1 MNRHT
6 VLAIEKAPG
15 ACNTEGLDTDTTND
29 LNYPTADR
37 QQKVF
42 STLVAGFAL
51 KGYTLQRTDAG
62 DGLVTYYATRWGQVR
77 CLQSLDDAQCYLTHM
92 GGAA

>member
-6 VLAIEKAPG
+6 DLVIEKAPG

-29 LNYPTADR
+29 LNYPTAAR

-51 KGYTLQRTDAG
+51 NGYTLQRTDAG
-62 DGLVTYYATRWGQVR
+62 DGPVTYYATRLGVVR
-77 CLQSLDDAQCYLTHM
+77 CLHSLDAAQCYLAQM